1 MVTLHRQLVM
11 VNFIVAGPPITGGL
25 RVSQVKVKSM
35 NILKSVKEE
44 LLVPIHPAGWPFIF
58 LFWLITMVVGYFWHP
73 FFLPGSFLSLWCI
86 YFFRNP
92 KRTTPV
98 AANFVISPAD
108 GRVLSNGLVDVP
120 DDLPLPDGE
129 WRRISI
135 FMNVFDVHVNRAPV
149 AGKVIATSYHQ
160 GAFLNASLDKA
171 SEKNERQ
178 NMVLEMTSGQQIG
191 VVQIA
196 GLVARRIIFEAA
208 IDDQLNVG
216 QQYGIIRFGS
226 RVDVWLPAATT
237 VQVMPGQTM
246 IAGETVLADLSASVP
261 EITESI
267 YR

>member
-1 MVTLHRQLVM
+1 MLGNKVVGL
-11 VNFIVAGPPITGGL
+11 PIAGGL
-25 RVSQVKVKSM
+25 RASQVKVKSM

-44 LLVPIHPAGWPFIF
+44 VLVPIHPAGWPFIF
-58 LFWLITMVVGYFWHP
+58 LFWLVTLVGGYYWQP
-73 FFLPGSFLSLWCI
+73 LLLPGSFLSAWCI

-98 AANFVISPAD
+98 AANLVISPAD
-108 GRVLSNGLVDVP
+108 GRVLSTGVVDVP

-149 AGKVIATSYHQ
+149 AGKVIATSYHK

-171 SEKNERQ
+171 SEQNERW
-178 NMVLEMTSGQQIG
+178 NMVIETASGQPVG

-196 GLVARRIIFEAA
+196 GLVARRILLEAA
-208 IDDQLNVG
+208 VGDYLNIG

-226 RVDVWLPAATT
+226 RVDLWLPATT
-237 VQVMPGQTM
+237 PVYVLAGQTT
-246 IAGETVLADLSASVP
+246 IAGETILADLSGKTA
-261 EITESI
+261 EITDGV
-267 YR
+267 RR

>member
-1 MVTLHRQLVM
+1 MS
-11 VNFIVAGPPITGGL
+11 
-25 RVSQVKVKSM
+25 RVRVKSM

-44 LLVPIHPAGWPFIF
+44 VLVPIHPAGWPFIF
-58 LFWLITMVVGYFWHP
+58 LFWLITMVGGYFWHP
-73 FFLPGSFLSLWCI
+73 FLLPGSFLSLWCI

-108 GRVLSNGLVDVP
+108 GRVLSTGVVDVP
-120 DDLPLPDGE
+120 DDLPLPDCE

-149 AGKVIATSYHQ
+149 AGKVTATSYHK

-171 SEKNERQ
+171 SEQNERQ
-178 NMVLEMTSGQQIG
+178 NMVLEMASGQPVG

-196 GLVARRIIFEAA
+196 GLVARRILLEAA
-208 IDDQLNVG
+208 VGDYLNIG

-226 RVDVWLPAATT
+226 RVDVWLPASTPVYVLA
-237 VQVMPGQTM
+237 GQTT
-246 IAGETVLADLSASVP
+246 IAGETILADLSGKTA
-261 EITESI
+261 EITDGVC
-267 YR
+267 R